1 MNPRIPSTD
10 QDKRDVARIL
20 ENAGHDAN
28 QEANNAGNTL
38 REKASDVRD
47 NASNVVENVK
57 AKAENIVGD
66 AKDKA
71 AEVGSQAADKVD
83 AAMTNAGQQ
92 INRLASTVRE
102 NAPEGKIGEVAY
114 SAANALEQSGR
125 YLQEADVNAVRGDL
139 ESLIRRHP
147 VESLLV
153 GIGLGFVLARGF
165 RR

>member
-1 MNPRIPSTD
+1 MNPRTPTTD
-10 QDKRDVARIL
+10 QDQRDVARIL
-20 ENAGHDAN
+20 ENAGHEAKH
-28 QEANNAGNTL
+28 EANNAMDNL
-38 REKASDVRD
+38 RDTA
-47 NASNVVENVK
+47 ENVK
-57 AKAENIVGD
+57 AKAENIATD
-66 AKDKA
+66 ARDKA
-71 AEVGSQAADKVD
+71 SEVGTQAADKVD

-102 NAPEGKIGEVAY
+102 KAPEGRVGEVAH

-125 YLQEADVNAVRGDL
+125 YLQEADVNVVRSDL
-139 ESLIRRHP
+139 ENLIRKHP